1 MKGAIVLLC
10 IILTI
15 TVSKKGLGQPPTKK
29 TSGQTTTTNQKAKTT
44 RSGTNILMDEKNQQK
59 EGTVPVRTNS
69 GIPQNPSSPYKPV
82 PQQFRWEDSMSSL
95 YEKNLRDGKSTSFN
109 DIIVSSRTS
118 KDVPASGK
126 KANADSSKTKQQA
139 ELRNKP
145 QRN

>member
-1 MKGAIVLLC
+1 MKSTLVLLC
-10 IILTI
+10 IIFMI
-15 TVSKKGLGQPPTKK
+15 AISKKGLGQTTPPK
-29 TSGQTTTTNQKAKTT
+29 NQKAKSS

-69 GIPQNPSSPYKPV
+69 APAQNSTSTNKIV
-82 PQQFRWEDSMSSL
+82 PQQPRRDSIFDM
-95 YEKNLRDGKSTSFN
+95 YDPGWIKQREGKSSSFN

-118 KDVPASGK
+118 KNVPLSGK
-126 KANADSSKTKQQA
+126 KANADSSKMKQQA